1 MQHCPFKVLCKSL
14 KKWVLNPQ
22 DYWFLGVCD
31 PKKFYCPGSE
41 TPRRFQ
47 ISLNTSA
54 KSDQRIRGFDI
65 QYEKSGGQ
73 QSGWKCTGLNLPAG
87 WCRAGQLMGSAHGR
101 PAAARGG
108 GWTHQDLH
116 RLFPAT
122 HLQAQHTPSKK
133 KDKNRRKGK
142 GQRFCLVAECI
153 QFLAVLSVLPWMIW
167 IIWWMTPGWFERKGW
182 IHPILLLEL
191 FNRWIKKNS

>member
-1 MQHCPFKVLCKSL
+1 MQKFKTMGAESPGLL
-14 KKWVLNPQ
+14 IPWGLWPQ
-22 DYWFLGVCD
+22 EILLPGVWD
-31 PKKFYCPGSE
+31 PWEISNKFEYFG
-41 TPRRFQ
+41 
-47 ISLNTSA
+47 
-54 KSDQRIRGFDI
+54 
-65 QYEKSGGQ
+65 
-73 QSGWKCTGLNLPAG
+73 KCTGLNLPAG